1 MKQFEKKIP
10 KVKSDMYATCGD
22 LYVDNYDIRGLY
34 VGDMFYLSYPSNKS
48 YKLESYNML
57 KNYDEVDHLQF

>member
-1 MKQFEKKIP
+1 
-10 KVKSDMYATCGD
+10 MYETCDD

-34 VGDMFYLSYPSNKS
+34 IRDTFYLNYPSNKS

-57 KNYDEVDHLQF
+57 KNYDEMDHLQF